1 MRVLRMTTRR
11 WIVTVVISAGLMG
24 IGVEVK
30 RELRCA
36 HDYRRIA
43 EVYGIAET
51 LNHGQSVTFPNGTTM
66 QGRGSAEL
74 ATYYMELRRKYERAA
89 SRPWLYVEPDP
100 PEPWP

>member
-1 MRVLRMTTRR
+1 MRVIRMTTRR

-24 IGVEVK
+24 VAVEVK

-36 HDYRRIA
+36 HDYRRFA
-43 EVYGIAET
+43 EWYGIAET
-51 LNHGQSVTFPNGTTM
+51 LNNGQSVTLPSGVTM
-66 QGRGSAEL
+66 QGSASAKL

-89 SRPWLYVEPDP
+89 SRPWLSVEPDP